1 MKIKAKLRKL
11 FFGKEEIHAGLI
23 LIYIGLAFGS
33 GTIFFPKHA
42 SILNLVSIVVL
53 SVGGIYSYIRS
64 DKKGKKRFLKIL
76 AFCLL
81 GALVVFLILCYK
93 FDLSIF

>member
-1 MKIKAKLRKL
+1 MLCIG
-11 FFGKEEIHAGLI
+11 FFIEAIDFMI
-23 LIYIGLAFGS
+23 
-33 GTIFFPKHA
+33 P
-42 SILNLVSIVVL
+42 L
-53 SVGGIYSYIRS
+53 SYTKYLSPIAVFCIISGGIYSYIRS

-81 GALVVFLILCYK
+81 GALVIFLILCYK